1 MSATRLHSHRK
12 EPTRL
17 RAVAVL
23 AAVCLGMLAG
33 LLTGPPPATAQTLPP
48 AEQTGGPYT
57 SDHRLDLNQATLAE
71 ISQLPVT
78 PELARAIYEFRTY
91 RDLFGS
97 VYDLLNVPGMTA
109 ATFAAIRNLVA
120 VAPRFIVVQDAQEDE
135 RLEAAYDEVQRLL
148 AQEGVSEGL
157 VDEYVDLLRV
167 PRNVNNMD
175 YFDLTTMQ
183 NVSPIDAV
191 AILKARR
198 EKPFETTQELR
209 RTDGLSY
216 WGYRNLR
223 DYIRFDDGARGRWR
237 VAGDYQVRVY
247 DTPYT
252 LDDSDILRDQLAG
265 TSTDVIL
272 KDAGDIYDDQ
282 LNSFWGRLHM
292 DSPAPSMTNK
302 LRLRMGSDF
311 KTGILTQRNLGEKDF
326 DETLKWY
333 AGVENQ
339 RLGPLTI
346 NGAYLGNFRVA
357 FGHGLVMDN
366 TDFFQSRRTGMGY
379 NVRPQGIRGDI
390 SRSDE
395 SALKGGAVEAS
406 LGPLR
411 GTLFYSNDN
420 KDAILNPDHSFNR
433 YITMVPRVDNDVL
446 EDLRGFVTTATST
459 AYLPMRDV
467 MKEKIWGG
475 NVKYNLWPGTWLGL
489 TALEMKYQ
497 NRAYSDTTG
506 QCDRFNPLAT
516 TLIINQSLV
525 ELRDRD
531 VTTAYNNTKL
541 GNFRDIVGAEAGA
554 VYQNVAF
561 QGEYAKLAS
570 SKKDS
575 YLSRAFANG
584 PEAWIGSAYLQY
596 ENFNFLALFRDYDI
610 GYDNPYNRAFAET
623 NRYDGTLLGDEYR
636 LWNPLF
642 SYLGENDPQSKAER
656 GFFFTT
662 RYQINRAFTINYV
675 EYDRYTRKAD
685 NAQMQRL
692 TASLEYRPIFPIRF
706 RVRQRYSDRDGVAKE
721 DVRDFKGWDTR
732 FEFRFFLSQYD
743 RLDFLYSTTNVL
755 FGPRPRLSGS
765 DDGNPES
772 SYTDPSTTLGTRAIP
787 GQAFQ
792 SKFTH
797 NFNSGLSVTWSSE
810 IYDQFLWNFEDNEFL
825 AFDGTGYR
833 NWFLVRSRVSNRLAW
848 RLKYTVDSQLPV
860 TYLDIR
866 NYGNPTTSPVFANE
880 SAANSNCKDATN
892 SFRFQLDYTF

>member
-1 MSATRLHSHRK
+1 VNASRLPCHRK
-12 EPTRL
+12 DPTRL
-17 RAVAVL
+17 RAAAI
-23 AAVCLGMLAG
+23 AAVCLGLLAG
-33 LLTGPPPATAQTLPP
+33 VLTGSPPAAAQTPP
-48 AEQTGGPYT
+48 AASQPGGPYT
-57 SDHRLDLNQATLAE
+57 TGNRLDLNRASQEE
-71 ISQLPVT
+71 ILQLPIA
-78 PELARAIYEFRTY
+78 PELARAIYDFRTF
-91 RDLFGS
+91 RSLFGS
-97 VYDLLNVPGMTA
+97 VYDLLAVPGMTS
-109 ATFAAIRNLVA
+109 ATFAEIRDLVT
-120 VAPRFIVVQDAQEDE
+120 VAPRFVVVQDAQEDE
-135 RLEAAYDEVQRLL
+135 RMEAAYDEVQRLL

-157 VDEYVDLLRV
+157 VDEYLDLLRQ

-175 YFDLTTMQ
+175 YFDLVTIQ

-223 DYIRFDDGARGRWR
+223 DFVRFDDGAAKNRWK
-237 VAGDYQVRVY
+237 VAGDFQARVY

-265 TSTDVIL
+265 ASDVVI
-272 KDAGDIYDDQ
+272 KNSGDLYNDQ
-282 LNSFWGRLHM
+282 VNSLWGRLGM
-292 DSPAPSMTNK
+292 DAAKPTLTNK
-302 LRLRMGSDF
+302 LRLRMGNDI
-311 KTGILTQRNLGEKDF
+311 KIGVLTNRNLGEEHF
-326 DETLKWY
+326 DETLKWF

-339 RLGPLTI
+339 KLGPVTI

-366 TDFFQSRRTGMGY
+366 TDFFASRRTGMGY
-379 NVRPQGIRGDI
+379 NIRPEGIRGDI

-395 SALKGGAVEAS
+395 SALKGGAVEAT
-406 LGPLR
+406 LGPVR

-433 YITMVPRVDNDVL
+433 MITMVPRVENDVL
-446 EDLRGFVTTATST
+446 EDIQDFVTSPKTAF
-459 AYLPMRDV
+459 LPMRDV

-475 NVKYNLWPGTWLGL
+475 NLKYNFWPGTYVGL
-489 TALEMKYQ
+489 TALEMKYR
-497 NRAYSDTTG
+497 NRAFSDSTG
-506 QCDRFNPLAT
+506 QLDRFNPLAT
-516 TLIINQSLV
+516 TLIINPALI
-525 ELRDRD
+525 ELRDSD
-531 VTTAYNNTKL
+531 VSSAYNNTKL

-554 VYQNVAF
+554 VYQNVSF
-561 QGEYAKLAS
+561 QGEYAKLAN

-575 YLSRAFANG
+575 YLSRALANG
-584 PEAWIGSAYLQY
+584 PEAWIGSAYFQY
-596 ENFNFLALFRDYDI
+596 ENLNFLALYRDYDL
-610 GYDNPYNRAFAET
+610 GYDNPYNRAFSET

-642 SYLGENDPQSKAER
+642 SYLGEGDPQSKAEK
-656 GFFFTT
+656 GWFFTT

-675 EYDRYTRKAD
+675 EYDRYRRKTD

-692 TASLEYRPIFPIRF
+692 TASLEYRPIFPVRI

-721 DVRDFKGWDTR
+721 DVRDFRGWDTR

-765 DDGNPES
+765 DDGVPAS

-797 NFNSGLSVTWSSE
+797 NFNPGLSVTWSSE

-825 AFDGTGYR
+825 AFDGTAYR
-833 NWFLVRSRVSNRLAW
+833 NWFLVRSRISNALSW

-866 NYGNPTTSPVFANE
+866 NYGNPTTSPVFSAE
-880 SAANSNCKDATN
+880 SGANSNCKDATN